1 MHALLNISLAQLCER
16 ERKKRENNCTNLAN
30 SPCCNEGSYTAA
42 AAVITWWA
50 LPSRDGLG
58 QKLTHISNWL
68 FH

>member
-1 MHALLNISLAQLCER
+1 MKIIVQILQIPLVA
-16 ERKKRENNCTNLAN
+16 
-30 SPCCNEGSYTAA
+30 NEGSYTAA

-68 FH
+68 FHQVIFEMLS